1 MKILLTGHK
10 GFLGTLLTKYL
21 NTHGHVVIGLDK
33 KERNN
38 LLTCKLDWDI
48 DIVIHLAGESGVR
61 RSLTQPKIYWEN
73 NVLASKRLFDTH
85 KDKKII
91 YASSSTAKEPER
103 NPYALSKQIVEEMAP
118 KNSIGL
124 RFTTIVGGVGREDM
138 FIPKLI
144 RNEVKYA
151 NNHYRDFIHAKDVME
166 AIRIL
171 IDTDVDVRGVI
182 DLGTGKSTSIR
193 ELAKRFCA
201 NYVETVGDKH
211 ERIDNKSNPK
221 ELWAL
226 GWRSKIDI
234 IDYISQEKNLT
245 NDENL
250 NIM

>member
-1 MKILLTGHK
+1 
-10 GFLGTLLTKYL
+10 
-21 NTHGHVVIGLDK
+21 
-33 KERNN
+33 
-38 LLTCKLDWDI
+38 
-48 DIVIHLAGESGVR
+48 
-61 RSLTQPKIYWEN
+61 
-73 NVLASKRLFDTH
+73 
-85 KDKKII
+85 
-91 YASSSTAKEPER
+91 
-103 NPYALSKQIVEEMAP
+103 MAP

-166 AIRIL
+166 AIKIL

-193 ELAKRFCA
+193 ELAKRFCT

>member
-91 YASSSTAKEPER
+91 YASSSTAKDPAR
-103 NPYALSKQIVEEMAP
+103 NPYGMTKHLMERIAP
-118 KNSIGL
+118 QTSLGL
-124 RFTTIVGGVGREDM
+124 RFCTIYSNSQQRPNM
-138 FIPKLI
+138 FVPRLLRKEIEYI
-144 RNEVKYA
+144 HT
-151 NNHYRDFIHAKDVME
+151 NHKRDFIHIDDVCS
-166 AIRIL
+166 AITFLMNR
-171 IDTDVDVRGVI
+171 DAPGVYDI
-182 DLGTGKSTSIR
+182 GTGISTPLKEITDFFDIKC
-193 ELAKRFCA
+193 E
-201 NYVETVGDKH
+201 
-211 ERIDNKSNPK
+211 ERIGGENERLCNKADISKLTDFGWSPK
-221 ELWAL
+221 IKLFEYL
-226 GWRSKIDI
+226 K
-234 IDYISQEKNLT
+234 SQKDLT
-245 NDENL
+245 L
-250 NIM
+250 

>member
-103 NPYALSKQIVEEMAP
+103 NPYALTKKAVEELPMHFQ
-118 KNSIGL
+118 N
-124 RFTTIVGGVGREDM
+124 T
-138 FIPKLI
+138 
-144 RNEVKYA
+144 
-151 NNHYRDFIHAKDVME
+151 
-166 AIRIL
+166 
-171 IDTDVDVRGVI
+171 
-182 DLGTGKSTSIR
+182 
-193 ELAKRFCA
+193 
-201 NYVETVGDKH
+201 
-211 ERIDNKSNPK
+211 
-221 ELWAL
+221 
-226 GWRSKIDI
+226 
-234 IDYISQEKNLT
+234 
-245 NDENL
+245 
-250 NIM
+250 